1 MTYFSVLN
9 ENILEPLRKLFVRTS
24 VFIKVSL
31 HFKKSHYNEIELK
44 LNRNK
49 VFIEKMS
56 SKLVTKFPMMD
67 LKLNEELNNECMVN
81 VLNNK
86 PLNNIIQIYMLR
98 IEM

>member
-44 LNRNK
+44 LNRYE
-49 VFIEKMS
+49 VFIGKMS
-56 SKLVTKFPMMD
+56 QSSLSLGKMD